1 MITKKYYKLVKVS
14 YEDSGYFYMEN
25 ISDQAG
31 NFSVYKS
38 GATQWTNAEYSTDGV
53 NWEFYDLTTLPSI
66 LIPSGGRIYIRG
78 NGRFGD
84 NYTDT
89 SYCSLRLDV
98 DHIIGGN
105 IYSLIDKTTFS
116 TRTTSVNS
124 KELLGAFMDNTHLI
138 SAAKLN
144 FGNVSTLNSQSF
156 FNMFSGC
163 TSLTTPPTS
172 LPATTLASSCYKNMF
187 SGCTSLTTAPELPAT
202 TLASSCYTQM
212 FDGCTSLT
220 TAPELPAT
228 TLANGCYLG
237 MFNNCSSLTAAPT
250 LPATA
255 MAASCY
261 SYMFKNCSS
270 LNTVKCLATDISANN
285 CTNTWLGGVS
295 ATGTFIKSANMSSW
309 TTGTSGIP
317 SGWTVVDA

>member
-38 GATQWTNAEYSTDGV
+38 GSPQWTNAEYSTDGV
-53 NWEFYDLTTLPSI
+53 NWESYDLTTLPSI

-89 SYCSLRLDV
+89 TYYSLRLDV

-105 IYSLIDKTTFS
+105 IYSVIDKTSFS

-144 FGNVSTLNSQSF
+144 FGNVSTVSSQSF

-172 LPATTLASSCYKNMF
+172 LPATTVATNCYGQMF

-202 TLASSCYTQM
+202 TVATSCYDKM
-212 FDGCTSLT
+212 FQGCSSLT

-228 TLANGCYLG
+228 TLESVCYIG
-237 MFNNCSSLTAAPT
+237 MFSGCT
-250 LPATA
+250 
-255 MAASCY
+255 
-261 SYMFKNCSS
+261 S
-270 LNTVKCLATDISANN
+270 LNTVKCLAEDISAAN
-285 CTNTWLGGVS
+285 CTANWLKNVS
-295 ATGTFIKSANMSSW
+295 ATGTFIKSANMSGW
-309 TTGTSGIP
+309 TTGNNGIP
-317 SGWTVVDA
+317 SGWAVQNY